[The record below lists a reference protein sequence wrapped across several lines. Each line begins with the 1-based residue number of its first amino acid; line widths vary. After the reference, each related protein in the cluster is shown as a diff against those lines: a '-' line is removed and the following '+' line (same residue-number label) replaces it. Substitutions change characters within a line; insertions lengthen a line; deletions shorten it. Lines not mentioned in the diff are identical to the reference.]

1 MPTRC
6 TSRLGILIA
15 SLLAAACGGDDGDGS
30 TSGTTTT
37 TTTTPVELPPPLE
50 PLAPVQSTETERFR
64 TSEACAQCHLDGDAQ
79 IIRDAAGEDVS
90 AVRLW
95 RSSMMAF
102 AARDPYY
109 LAVFSEELAALP
121 DAAAEVEQTC
131 TRCHAPAGS
140 LEHEQTGG
148 HLTFDALTAGST
160 PEANLGRDGVAC
172 SMCHQIQDT
181 FLGDV
186 ESFAGGFRVGYG
198 REIYGPHQ
206 GVNTNP
212 MNSFINFNPVYS
224 AHVQR
229 AELCATCHTVIT
241 PVRDAAGAP
250 TGGDFLEQAPYLEW
264 LNSNFGPMITCQSC
278 HLPTEGD
285 DMLPLSLPIAKYP
298 DNLGARQPFGQHRFV
313 GGNAYML
320 GLLSDN
326 VAWTGSD
333 VAPVELQ
340 AAAARGEEHLRGYI
354 EVSIEGASLSG
365 DLLDVTVRVQN
376 HAGHKFP
383 TGYPSRRAWIHLRAE
398 SGAGEA
404 LFESGAVDAAGALVD
419 VTGRRLDPEGA
430 LMPHFE
436 EITAPDQVQIYEA
449 VAGDASNAPTHRA
462 LAAAKYLKDNRLLP
476 DGWSPSGPWTEWT
489 TPVGV
494 GDDPTFAAGED
505 RVVYRVPGGAGVRRL
520 VVELLFQSVP
530 PAALDHLA
538 VVPTPAAV
546 AFSDMARRRAPT
558 PVVMAQAS
566 IDL

>member
-15 SLLAAACGGDDGDGS
+15 SLLAAACGGDDDDGS

-37 TTTTPVELPPPLE
+37 TTTTPVELPPPLA

-320 GLLSDN
+320 GLLADN

-333 VAPVELQ
+333 VAPAELQ